1 VAVTLVVI
9 ACYLPYIG
17 VGQGVLGFLL
27 GGYLSEE
34 GFQGGDGFWLVNVV
48 RHAFGDIPGLR
59 AFYMLFAAGVL
70 GALALRMAFT
80 PEASPERRMRGIA
93 MLLMTG
99 LFFLSP
105 NYPWYFLAVV
115 PFIPIGGGA
124 PAWALSIGAV
134 LLNLIYPDYAARFLI
149 WKGVIS
155 IAFLVAVLA
164 GTSWRTSWH
173 APMER
178 ALRWTR

>member
-1 VAVTLVVI
+1 
-9 ACYLPYIG
+9 
-17 VGQGVLGFLL
+17 
-27 GGYLSEE
+27 
-34 GFQGGDGFWLVNVV
+34 
-48 RHAFGDIPGLR
+48 
-59 AFYMLFAAGVL
+59 
-70 GALALRMAFT
+70 
-80 PEASPERRMRGIA
+80 
-93 MLLMTG
+93 MTG

-134 LLNLIYPDYAARFLI
+134 LLYLIYPDYAARFLV
-149 WKGVIS
+149 WKGVIC

-164 GTSWRTSWH
+164 GTRWNSWWH
-173 APMER
+173 APTER